1 MTTKYLILIFLFC
14 SAAITTA
21 SAQTQSEMNQEAD
34 LNYKKADKALNA
46 TYQRVLK
53 EHALDKLFIKNLK
66 NTQRIWIQF
75 RDAEMLTKYPLTQ
88 TNAYGSAHPMCWSLY
103 LTELTNERNEK
114 LKVWLTEFEEGDVC
128 DGSFGKS
135 R

>member
-1 MTTKYLILIFLFC
+1 MTMKYLILIFLFC
-14 SAAITTA
+14 SALTAA

-53 EHALDKLFIKNLK
+53 EHASDKLFIKNLK

-88 TNAYGSAHPMCWSLY
+88 ANAYGSAHPMCWSLY